1 MSNAIIIYIIMSL
14 VFGFFIH
21 IFIKDKSEWA
31 DHKDTWRTSMYAMTI
46 LLFIYAIVT
55 IAFLALLL

>member
-1 MSNAIIIYIIMSL
+1 MNAIIIYIIMSL

-21 IFIKDKSEWA
+21 IFCKDKSEWA
-31 DHKDTWRTSMYAMTI
+31 DHKDTWRTSMYAISI

-55 IAFLALLL
+55 IAFIAIIF